1 MTEPDSPPDLLAA
14 IIGAPAGSP
23 IDHIRRD
30 RPDIVRHSQG
40 SHDVLLSPQDPGG
53 VSPAER
59 ALIAWRVADLSGH
72 KALAAHY
79 RAMLDHRDKTLADAA
94 TDARLATILDHVVRL
109 TTAPGT
115 ATKAHIDALRAT
127 GLTERDIVAISQL
140 VAFVAYQVRAAAGLA
155 LLVRDAAA

>member
-1 MTEPDSPPDLLAA
+1 MTDTDSPPDLLAA

-23 IDHIRRD
+23 VDRIRRD

-72 KALAAHY
+72 QALAAHY
-79 RAMLDHRDKTLADAA
+79 RAMLDQRDTALAGAA
-94 TDARLATILDHVVRL
+94 PDARLATILEHVERL
-109 TTAPGT
+109 TAAPGT
-115 ATKAHIDALRAT
+115 ATKAHIDALLAN

-140 VAFVAYQVRAAAGLA
+140 IAFVAYQVRAAAGLA
-155 LLVRDAAA
+155 LLVRDPAA

>member
-1 MTEPDSPPDLLAA
+1 MTDTDSPPDLLAA

-23 IDHIRRD
+23 VDRIRRD

-72 KALAAHY
+72 QALAAHY
-79 RAMLDHRDKTLADAA
+79 RAMLDQRDTAMADEAP
-94 TDARLATILDHVVRL
+94 DARLATILAHVVRL
-109 TTAPGT
+109 TSAPGT
-115 ATKAHIDALRAT
+115 ATKAHIDALLAN
-127 GLTERDIVAISQL
+127 GLTERDIVAVSQL
-140 VAFVAYQVRAAAGLA
+140 IAFVAYQVRAAAGLA
-155 LLVRDAAA
+155 LLVRDPAA